1 MKIICHYSEI
11 ALKGKNRSFF
21 EKTLVK
27 NIRKTLNKSFLKD
40 VKRMSGRVLISLNK
54 KGENNIKEIENSLKN
69 VFGIVHFSFAKLVP
83 QDIKEIEKEAVKEL
97 KDKEF
102 KT

>member
-21 EKTLVK
+21 ENTLIQNIQKSLNNDFFK
-27 NIRKTLNKSFLKD
+27 N

-54 KGENNIKEIENSLKN
+54 KGEKHKEEIIDSLKG
-69 VFGIVHFSFAKLVP
+69 VFGIVHFSFAKSVA
-83 QDIKEIEKEAVKEL
+83 QDLEKIEDEALLEL
-97 KDKEF
+97 KNKNF
-102 KT
+102 N